1 MSNIVHTSMDR
12 MPGNRVRPATGGLHG
27 LAQGVQRAG
36 ADVAED
42 DADRAKR
49 QGPDVPV
56 ACGLP
61 FFGAVGGGGL
71 CHGGSFFSTSWGAT
85 LRSLNWARLIH
96 RPPSR

>member
-1 MSNIVHTSMDR
+1 
-12 MPGNRVRPATGGLHG
+12 
-27 LAQGVQRAG
+27 
-36 ADVAED
+36 
-42 DADRAKR
+42 
-49 QGPDVPV
+49 VPV